1 MKKIT
6 KQTLRISNL
15 PKLFEDNWFEKTWD
29 KVEPE
34 LEIYRTKR
42 PLVKFEN
49 ENSQHTYIQNALE
62 EGDYIGAAYIINYA
76 SDIFNQS
83 PMVYAMRFDDP
94 SLLFALFL
102 FRNDVNGQYYK
113 DIDSDEWYSL
123 LRVAYENDSKAL
135 FNLILLHPLLNL
147 NTCEW
152 TENEDSEISVFLG
165 QGYQYDYFYPA
176 FVLLD
181 PKYSPILPYLNIDFD
196 YEYDG
201 EQTLFLLA
209 SEKQDFARMTEL
221 YKQGANILP
230 ESYDWGCPLS
240 KAIAEYKRKGE
251 SKLLDWYADIYRP
264 LLDKEPDVG
273 GGLLQ
278 LMEPGISD
286 DLREKFGLW
295 AWPLNHIEPKFDE
308 SKVAKHLY
316 RVFAPIMEPVFD
328 NISRS
333 NCFLIDD
340 FEKYSD
346 SGNDEAYPNGNS
358 QFVRQKALQPVSI
371 YSDFERIYKIA
382 FNQEI
387 EDIRIGVVG
396 RSIEVYLNRKHWDE
410 ERFLIPEKESM
421 YILGYESNKD
431 FQYVDLAN
439 ITEYQLMHLLINSQL
454 DDILELHHY
463 IKDNYD
469 ISIFC
474 YESRDEYKY
483 CRGVSGGK
491 LPEERKRQEDN
502 IELALEVL
510 LP

>member
-1 MKKIT
+1 MRKIT
-6 KQTLRISNL
+6 KQKLHISNL

-34 LEIYRTKR
+34 LEIYRTKH

-49 ENSQHTYIQNALE
+49 DEQLHTYILKVLG
-62 EGDYIGAAYIINYA
+62 EGDYIGAAYIINYE
-76 SDIFNQS
+76 SDIFNQP
-83 PMVYAMRFDDP
+83 PMVYAMQFDDP

-113 DIDSDEWYSL
+113 NIDSDEWYSL
-123 LRVAYENDSKAL
+123 LRIAYENDSEAL

-152 TENEDSEISVFLG
+152 TENEDSEISVFIG
-165 QGYQYDYFYPA
+165 QDYQYDYFYPA

-181 PKYSPILPYLNIDFD
+181 PKYSQILPYLSIDFD
-196 YEYDG
+196 YKYDG
-201 EQTLFLLA
+201 DQTLFLIA
-209 SEKQDFARMTEL
+209 AEKQDFERMTAL
-221 YKQGANILP
+221 YKLGANILP
-230 ESYDWGCPLS
+230 ESYDWGCPLT
-240 KAIAEYKRKGE
+240 KAIAEYKRKGH

-278 LMEPGISD
+278 LMEPDISD

-295 AWPLNHIEPKFDE
+295 AWPLIQPEQEFDE
-308 SKVAKHLY
+308 IKIAQHLY
-316 RVFAPIMEPVFD
+316 RVFTPNIEPVLD
-328 NISRS
+328 SVS
-333 NCFLIDD
+333 PSKSKLIADL
-340 FEKYSD
+340 EKYSD

-387 EDIRIGVVG
+387 ENIKIAVVG

-439 ITEYQLMHLLINSQL
+439 ITEYQLMHLLLNSQL

-463 IKDNYD
+463 IKDNYN

-483 CRGVSGGK
+483 CRGVCGGK
-491 LPEERKRQEDN
+491 LSEERKQQEDN
-502 IELALEVL
+502 IELALDVL

>member
-1 MKKIT
+1 MRKIT
-6 KQTLRISNL
+6 KQTLHISKL

-29 KVEPE
+29 KIEPE

-42 PLVKFEN
+42 PLVMFEN
-49 ENSQHTYIQNALE
+49 DESKHTYLRKLLD
-62 EGDYIGAAYIINYA
+62 EGDYIGAAYIIDDA
-76 SDIFNQS
+76 TDIFNQS
-83 PMVYAMRFDDP
+83 PMVYAMQFDDP

-102 FRNDVNGQYYK
+102 FRNGVNGQYYK
-113 DIDSDEWYSL
+113 DIDSDECYSL
-123 LRVAYENDSKAL
+123 LRIAYENNSEAL
-135 FNLILLHPLLNL
+135 FNLILLHPLLRL

-165 QGYQYDYFYPA
+165 QGHQYDYFYPA

-181 PKYSPILPYLNIDFD
+181 PKYSQILPYLNIDFD
-196 YEYDG
+196 YEYDD

-209 SEKQDFARMTEL
+209 SEKQDFTRMTAL
-221 YKQGANILP
+221 YKLGANILP

-240 KAIAEYKRKGE
+240 KAITEYKRKGE

-264 LLDKEPDVG
+264 LLDKDLDAG

-278 LMEPGISD
+278 LMEPDISD
-286 DLREKFGLW
+286 DLREKFGLC
-295 AWPLNHIEPKFDE
+295 AWPLIQPEQEFDE
-308 SKVAKHLY
+308 IKITQYLY
-316 RVFAPIMEPVFD
+316 RVFTPNMEPVFD
-328 NISRS
+328 SVSTS
-333 NCFLIDD
+333 NAKLIAD

-346 SGNDEAYPNGNS
+346 SGNDEAYPNGNF
-358 QFVRQKALQPVSI
+358 QFVRQKSLQPVSI

-382 FNQEI
+382 FNPDI
-387 EDIRIGVVG
+387 EDIKITVVG
-396 RSIEVYLNRKHWDE
+396 RSVEVYLNTKYGDE

-439 ITEYQLMHLLINSQL
+439 ITEYQLMHLLLNSQL

-463 IKDNYD
+463 IKDNYA

-483 CRGVSGGK
+483 CRGVCGGK
-491 LPEERKRQEDN
+491 LSEKRKQQEDN
-502 IELALEVL
+502 IELALDVL